1 MRIKAGLRSICAM
14 LLVVALAI
22 GLCGCGKEDEDE
34 KKLPSSEGFTND
46 VLMRIGGTEVS
57 YAEGNIYLLSMRE
70 EVEALYGSEIWD
82 LNFTREERP
91 YSELMKERLLEKL
104 IYIKLV
110 CHMADEFDVKLEA
123 DDILNVHEYT
133 QQYLSG
139 ITESTAKKYGITEE
153 LVRSIYNDN
162 VLAEKTYQTITLN
175 ADISEITEAE
185 VLRAKFYYIFLTRYY
200 EDADG
205 NRTAYSEED
214 MRALW
219 TKAESYRA
227 AAAESKD
234 FYNYAK
240 GVTAAG
246 TIEITVGRAD
256 LPVKSRNAAFALHTG
271 EISEIVEEEDGLY
284 IFYCVDEKDKAATQ
298 AAEEARIEELS
309 RAYFDSLYEKWK
321 ANIKVEVNEA
331 LWDAM

>member
-1 MRIKAGLRSICAM
+1 MRFRGKLRKITA
-14 LLVVALAI
+14 LLLAI
-22 GLCGCGKEDEDE
+22 VLTAGLCGCGKNKEDG
-34 KKLPSSEGFTND
+34 KKLPTSEGFTND
-46 VLMRIGGTEVS
+46 VLMRIGGSEVS
-57 YAEGNIYLLSMRE
+57 YAEANIYLLSMRE

-82 LNFTREERP
+82 IKFTREQRP

-110 CHMADEFDVKLEA
+110 CHMADEFKVKLEA
-123 DDILNVHEYT
+123 DDILNVNDYT

-139 ITESTAKKYGITEE
+139 ITEATAKKYGITED

-162 VLAEKTYQTITLN
+162 VLAEKTYRTITLN
-175 ADISEITEAE
+175 ADATYQESE
-185 VLRAKFYYIFLTRYY
+185 VLRAKFCYIFLNKYY
-200 EDADG
+200 EDAEG
-205 NRTAYSEED
+205 NRTALSEED

-227 AAAESKD
+227 TALEKED

-240 GVTAAG
+240 SVSAAS

-256 LPVKSRNAAFALHTG
+256 LPTKSRNAAFALHTG
-271 EISEIVEEEDGLY
+271 EISEIIEEDDGLY

-298 AAEEARIEELS
+298 AAEEAKIAELS
-309 RAYFDSLYEKWK
+309 RIYFDGLYEKWK
-321 ANIKVEVNEA
+321 ENIPIEINEA
-331 LWDAM
+331 LWEAM

>member
-1 MRIKAGLRSICAM
+1 MRIRPGFRRICAVI
-14 LLVVALAI
+14 LAVVLAAAM
-22 GLCGCGKEDEDE
+22 CGCGKNNEDE
-34 KKLPSSEGFTND
+34 KKLPTSEGFTND
-46 VLMRIGGTEVS
+46 VLLRIGGAEVS
-57 YAEGNIYLLSMRE
+57 YAEANIYLLSMRE

-82 LNFTREERP
+82 IKFTREQRP

-123 DDILNVHEYT
+123 DDILNVNDYT

-139 ITESTAKKYGITEE
+139 ITESTAKKYGITED

-162 VLAEKTYQTITLN
+162 VLAEKTYRTITLN
-175 ADISEITEAE
+175 ADNSEITEAE
-185 VLRAKFYYIFLTRYY
+185 VLRAKFCYIFLNKYY
-200 EDADG
+200 EDAEG
-205 NRTAYSEED
+205 NRTPLSEED

-219 TKAESYRA
+219 TKAEGYRA
-227 AAAESKD
+227 AAAESQD

-240 GVTAAG
+240 GVSAAS

-271 EISEIVEEEDGLY
+271 EISQIVEEDDGLY

-298 AAEEARIEELS
+298 AAEEARIDEVS
-309 RAYFDSLYEKWK
+309 RAYFESLYEKWK
-321 ANIKVEVNEA
+321 VNIPIEVNEA
-331 LWDAM
+331 LWEAM